1 MRTLCSNAGQAQ
13 PQHLGLPPVVQ
24 SRRLKLAQQRST
36 RLGHPNL
43 SICGASPPQKSAAL
57 LVYLRSSLLAAA
69 AALSCLL
76 AVPRISLAADA
87 DAAQTL
93 ARQNNCFRCHSVEKA
108 KDGPAWKDVAKKYSS
123 KPKPEAEQRL
133 VTHLTTGEMAKFPDG
148 HEEEHKIIKSPGDA
162 QTLNLIDWIL
172 SLPHD

>member
-1 MRTLCSNAGQAQ
+1 MRLIGSNVGERE
-13 PQHLGLPPVVQ
+13 PHHLALAPVIR
-24 SRRLKLAQQRST
+24 SRRL
-36 RLGHPNL
+36 RLGQPNL
-43 SICGASPPQKSAAL
+43 PICRTSQPNMRAAL
-57 LVYLRSSLLAAA
+57 LVYARSSLLAAA
-69 AALSCLL
+69 AVLICLS
-76 AVPRISLAADA
+76 AVPRISAAADA
-87 DAAQTL
+87 DAAQML

-123 KPKPEAEQRL
+123 KPQAEAEKRL
-133 VTHLTTGEMAKFPDG
+133 ITHLTTGEMAKFPDG

>member
-1 MRTLCSNAGQAQ
+1 MR
-13 PQHLGLPPVVQ
+13 
-24 SRRLKLAQQRST
+24 
-36 RLGHPNL
+36 
-43 SICGASPPQKSAAL
+43 AAL
-57 LVYLRSSLLAAA
+57 FVYMRSGLLAAA
-69 AALSCLL
+69 AALSCLI
-76 AVPRISLAADA
+76 AVPSIGVAADA
-87 DAAQTL
+87 DAAQML

-123 KPKPEAEQRL
+123 KPKEEAEKRL
-133 VTHLTTGEMAKFPDG
+133 ITHLTTGEMAKFPDG